1 MIEDLL
7 HANASA
13 CVLEHEALLLR
24 KNEGMRAQCLNNA
37 DDGGGDEGDD
47 NVINQGDDDGDGDD
61 DDNAMR

>member
-24 KNEGMRAQCLNNA
+24 NNEGVRAQCLDNA

>member
-24 KNEGMRAQCLNNA
+24 KNGGMRAQCLNDA
-37 DDGGGDEGDD
+37 DVGGGDEGDD

>member
-37 DDGGGDEGDD
+37 NDGGGNEGDD